1 MNRRLRTALAVSAAL
16 SAGLLMTACGGG
28 STEAA
33 DKTGTAS
40 SGTPTATAT
49 AATSTPSTAQDR
61 GNGDNGDNG
70 DKDDSAAKTSL
81 STAGNG
87 GKAEDKSS
95 SSAGDS
101 GTGDKS
107 GYGQSCG
114 TNDLQWSAKPMTQ
127 AGGYYQ
133 VSVKAKSGI
142 TCVLPAG
149 LPVFAFGSGGTQAGP
164 AEQVAGEEI
173 TLTGGK
179 TVYAGVTP
187 KSTNSDTGTEYS
199 TIIVSVS
206 EDDPN
211 PISLKVGSIVVDK
224 PLATNW
230 HTNPADAVPFTS

>member
-40 SGTPTATAT
+40 SGTPAATAT
-49 AATSTPSTAQDR
+49 TATSTPSAAQDG
-61 GNGDNGDNG
+61 GNGDNGD
-70 DKDDSAAKTSL
+70 KADSAAKTSL

-87 GKAEDKSS
+87 GKAKDKSS
-95 SSAGDS
+95 SSAGGS

-199 TIIVSVS
+199 TIIASVS
-206 EDDPN
+206 EADPN
-211 PISLKVGSIVVDK
+211 PISLKAGSILVDK
-224 PLATNW
+224 PLTTNW

>member
-16 SAGLLMTACGGG
+16 SAGLFMTACGGG

-40 SGTPTATAT
+40 SGTPAATAT
-49 AATSTPSTAQDR
+49 AATSTPSAAQD
-61 GNGDNGDNG
+61 GGNG
-70 DKDDSAAKTSL
+70 DKDNSAARTSL

-87 GKAEDKSS
+87 GRTKDKSS
-95 SSAGDS
+95 SSAGGS

-187 KSTNSDTGTEYS
+187 KSTNSDTGTEYG
-199 TIIVSVS
+199 TIIASVS
-206 EDDPN
+206 EADPN
-211 PISLKVGSIVVDK
+211 PISLKVGSILVDK
-224 PLATNW
+224 PLTTNW